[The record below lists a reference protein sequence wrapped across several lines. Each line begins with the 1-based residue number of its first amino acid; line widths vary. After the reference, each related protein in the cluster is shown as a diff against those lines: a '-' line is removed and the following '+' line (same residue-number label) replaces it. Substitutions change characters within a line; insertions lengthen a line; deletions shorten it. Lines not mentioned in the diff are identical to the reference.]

1 MLAQGDKEKVRGSCK
16 LSDINYYNSLKDE
29 DDPFLPP
36 GYLWVDTGNGKNKFG
51 NNKCDV
57 FDARDLD
64 DNIVKVNERTEN
76 MCEEICKEKAGQG
89 GQSKDRFLANLDDA
103 ISTSRQANLMISSQT
118 AMIYELGILLS
129 ELQSLEAKIENTDVC
144 DVSGRDE
151 LGNLDAEEV
160 LQIIITI
167 FDGVV
172 VVTDIL
178 VQIAEFGKD
187 IAEKPCGQ
195 TVAGF
200 NANTACTPMVF
211 IYHIA
216 NGANDILKNAITIL
230 GDAKEFVA
238 LAAEKDEASDSLDAK
253 ACTKEIR
260 DEFVGTGKIV
270 VLQQDVVTLDGKVN
284 ALAAAAGDTNAML
297 LEVKETLRLMN
308 IIIETN
314 QDLLLTPSGQRDN
327 FNK

>member
-1 MLAQGDKEKVRGSCK
+1 MG
-16 LSDINYYNSLKDE
+16 
-29 DDPFLPP
+29 
-36 GYLWVDTGNGKNKFG
+36 DTGNGKNKFG

-57 FDARDLD
+57 FEAEDLD
-64 DNIVKVNERTEN
+64 GNLVMVNERTEN

-89 GQSKDRFLANLDDA
+89 GQSKGRFLANLDDA
-103 ISTSRQANLMISSQT
+103 ISTSRQANLMISAQT
-118 AMIYELGILLS
+118 ARVNELGILLS
-129 ELQSLEAKIENTDVC
+129 ELQSTEINPANDDVC
-144 DVSGRDE
+144 DVSSGDE
-151 LGNLDAEEV
+151 LGKLNAEEV
-160 LQIIITI
+160 LQIIITA

-172 VVTDIL
+172 VVTDII
-178 VQIAEFGKD
+178 VQITEFAKD

-200 NANTACTPMVF
+200 NANTACTPAVF
-211 IYHIA
+211 VYHIA

-238 LAAEKDEASDSLDAK
+238 LAAEKYEAQDSLDAK

-260 DEFVGTGKIV
+260 DEFIGTGKIV
-270 VLQQDVVTLDGKVN
+270 LLQEDVDTLDTKVN
-284 ALAAAAGDTNAML
+284 ALATAAGDTNAML
-297 LEVKETLRLMN
+297 LEVKEALRLMN

-314 QDLLLTPSGQRDN
+314 QDLLLTPPGQRDN